1 MDDFVKTVKLLE
13 ESDLLIKGV
22 SWTINNEAKERKRR
36 FLGMLSD
43 T

>member
-1 MDDFVKTVKLLE
+1 MNDVVKTVKLPE

-22 SWTINNEAKERKRR
+22 SWTINNEAKEQKRR